1 MGKKK
6 AGIEAW
12 CGNERGRNRDCHCMG
27 KKGVVIETACRKKR
41 VEI

>member
-12 CGNERGRNRDCHCMG
+12 CGNERGRNRDCMG
-27 KKGVVIETACRKKR
+27 KKGVVIETLSVERKG
-41 VEI
+41 